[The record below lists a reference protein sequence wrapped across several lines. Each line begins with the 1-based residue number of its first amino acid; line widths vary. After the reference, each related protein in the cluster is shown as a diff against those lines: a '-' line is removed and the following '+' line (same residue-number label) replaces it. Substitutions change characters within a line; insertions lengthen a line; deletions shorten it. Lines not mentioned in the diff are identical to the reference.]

1 MSSLPPVP
9 PLLEPNLTSPA
20 GGLTLLQPLSRLGTG
35 PGMIILTP
43 NSPADTNLKIEH
55 GVPSPLL
62 KWAEE
67 SYTTVQIEESALGSN
82 ANEALQK
89 AVAAINDSTACEPK
103 NSIGLVAYSAS
114 AYAKAADIISSISD
128 IKAVVIYTPGSEL
141 ESLPKASKPTV
152 HHITGDYP
160 RDKLVRSKTLTQHV
174 YPAVESTF
182 AVPFQPTFDYR
193 TEAIS
198 HTRNLAHLKGCMD
211 GPYFDLEKIWD
222 EHTYYEFEN
231 RSVEHT
237 MATMVQEP
245 YVNHVPTLTGGIG
258 REKLTNFYRHHFI
271 FNNPDDTNLELISR
285 TIGVDRVVDEFIY
298 SFTHTKEVD
307 WMYAPSPFA
316 FLLLFKQSR
325 ADFYLTIY
333 SLPGIPPTE
342 RHLRIPFMAVVNI
355 RGDRLYHEHIA
366 WDQATVL
373 RQLGML
379 PEYLPFPYAAPSI
392 AGEGAQLECRVPV
405 AGAEA
410 AQKATDKNSV
420 DSNQMFEYRVR
431 EREGGSVAV
440 HM

>member
-9 PLLEPNLTSPA
+9 PLPEPNLTKPA
-20 GGLTLLQPLSRLGTG
+20 EGLSLLQPLSRLGTG

-43 NSPADTNLKIEH
+43 NFPADTHLKIEH
-55 GVPSPLL
+55 GVPSPLI

-67 SYTTVQIEESALGSN
+67 SYTTVQIEESALDNN
-82 ANEALQK
+82 AHDAMHK
-89 AVAAINDSTACEPK
+89 AVSTINSSTACEPK
-103 NSIGLVAYSAS
+103 GSIGLVAYTAS
-114 AYAKAADIISSISD
+114 AYAKAADAISSISD
-128 IKAVVIYTPGSEL
+128 IKGVVVHTSISEL
-141 ESLPKASKPTV
+141 QTFPQVSKPTI

-160 RDKLVRSKTLTQHV
+160 RDKLARSKALTQHV
-174 YPAVESTF
+174 YPTVESTF
-182 AVPFQPTFDYR
+182 AIPFQPAFDYR

-198 HTRNLAHLKGCMD
+198 HTRNLTHLKECMD

-258 REKLTNFYRHHFI
+258 REKLSDFYQHHFI
-271 FNNPDDTNLELISR
+271 FNNPNDTNLELISR
-285 TIGVDRVVDEFIY
+285 TIGIDRVVDEFIF

-307 WMYAPSPFA
+307 W
-316 FLLLFKQSR
+316 
-325 ADFYLTIY
+325 I
-333 SLPGIPPTE
+333 LPGLPATNLP
-342 RHLRIPFMAVVNI
+342 LRIPFMAVVNI
-355 RGDRLYHEHIA
+355 RGDRLYHEHIT

-373 RQLGML
+373 RQLGIL
-379 PEYLPFPYAAPSI
+379 PDYLPFPYPAPSI
-392 AGEGAQLECRVPV
+392 ACEGAQLECRVPV

-420 DSNQMFEYRVR
+420 ESNQMFGYQVR
-431 EREGGSVAV
+431 AKAE
-440 HM
+440 

>member
-1 MSSLPPVP
+1 MSSLPPIS
-9 PLLEPNLTSPA
+9 PLPKPNWIKLA
-20 GGLTLLQPLSRLGTG
+20 EGLSLLQPLSRLGTG

-43 NSPADTNLKIEH
+43 DYPTDTHLKIEY
-55 GVPSPLL
+55 GVPSPLI

-67 SYTTVQIEESALGSN
+67 SYTTVQIEDSTLDNN
-82 ANEALQK
+82 AQDAFHK
-89 AVAAINDSTACEPK
+89 AVDAINGSKACEPK
-103 NSIGLVAYSAS
+103 NCIGLVAYSAN
-114 AYAKAADIISSISD
+114 AYVKAADAISSLPA
-128 IKAVVIYTPGSEL
+128 IKAVVVYTSSSEI
-141 ESLPKASKPTV
+141 ETLPQASKPTI

-160 RDKLVRSKTLTQHV
+160 RDKLARSNALTQYA

-182 AVPFQPTFDYR
+182 ALPFQPTFDYR

-198 HTRNLAHLKGCMD
+198 HTRNLTHLKGCME

-258 REKLTNFYRHHFI
+258 REKLTDFYRHHFI

-285 TIGVDRVVDEFIY
+285 TIGIDRVVDEFIF

-307 WMYAPSPFA
+307 W
-316 FLLLFKQSR
+316 
-325 ADFYLTIY
+325 I
-333 SLPGIPPTE
+333 LPGLPPTNLP
-342 RHLRIPFMAVVNI
+342 LRIPFMAVVNI
-355 RGDRLYHEHIA
+355 RGDRLYHEHIT

-373 RQLGML
+373 KQLGIL
-379 PEYLPFPYAAPSI
+379 PDYLPFPYPAPSVMSD
-392 AGEGAQLECRVPV
+392 GAQLECRVPA
-405 AGAEA
+405 AGVEA

-420 DSNQMFEYRVR
+420 ESNQMFEYRVR
-431 EREGGSVAV
+431 AREGGSR
-440 HM
+440 

>member
-1 MSSLPPVP
+1 MSSLPPIP
-9 PLLEPNLTSPA
+9 PLPKPDITKPA
-20 GGLTLLQPLSRLGTG
+20 VGLSLLQPLSRLGTG
-35 PGMIILTP
+35 PGMIILTS
-43 NSPADTNLKIEH
+43 NSPADAHLKIEH
-55 GVPSPLL
+55 GVPSPLV

-67 SYTTVQIEESALGSN
+67 SYTTVQIEESALDRN
-82 ANEALQK
+82 PQDALQE
-89 AVAAINDSTACEPK
+89 AVSAINGSTACEPK
-103 NSIGLVAYSAS
+103 ASIGLVAYSTS
-114 AYAKAADIISSISD
+114 AYAKAADIISTTPE
-128 IKAVVIYTPGSEL
+128 IKGIVVYTSNSEI
-141 ESLPKASKPTV
+141 EALPQSSKPAI

-160 RDKLVRSKTLTQHV
+160 RDKLARSRTLTQYV

-182 AVPFQPTFDYR
+182 ALPFQPTFDYR

-198 HTRNLAHLKGCMD
+198 HTRNLTHLKGLMD

-258 REKLTNFYRHHFI
+258 REKLTDFYRHHFI

-307 WMYAPSPFA
+307 W
-316 FLLLFKQSR
+316 
-325 ADFYLTIY
+325 I
-333 SLPGIPPTE
+333 LPGLPPTNLP
-342 RHLRIPFMAVVNI
+342 LRIPFMAVVNI
-355 RGDRLYHEHIA
+355 RGDRLYHEHIT

-373 RQLGML
+373 RQLGIL
-379 PEYLPFPYAAPSI
+379 PDYLPFPYSVPSST

-405 AGAEA
+405 AGVEA

-420 DSNQMFEYRVR
+420 ESNQMFEYRVR
-431 EREGGSVAV
+431 ARDGGSQ
-440 HM
+440 